1 MTDGL
6 ESASLRISEASA
18 PWSCPASRIS
28 IKRAMR
34 GSPSD
39 KVLHRI
45 DAGALPAYCGGPGNN
60 NPATPPTII
69 EVTSPC
75 TRHGTE
81 RWPNSPSSRRAIG
94 SAMDNGARRRSD
106 TPSASLLWWVSV
118 RHGVNAKFLADMGEF
133 CRVGE
138 PAIRHHRAECR

>member
-28 IKRAMR
+28 TKRAMR

-45 DAGALPAYCGGPGNN
+45 DAGALPAYCGGLGNLGLSSGGV
-60 NPATPPTII
+60 
-69 EVTSPC
+69 EVMRT
-75 TRHGTE
+75 
-81 RWPNSPSSRRAIG
+81 
-94 SAMDNGARRRSD
+94 
-106 TPSASLLWWVSV
+106 
-118 RHGVNAKFLADMGEF
+118 LA
-133 CRVGE
+133 
-138 PAIRHHRAECR
+138 